1 MKTYRFYLVFLLGLF
16 VCYVLLEYYRPKPI
30 DWNESYSNRDKIPYG
45 TRLFFELLPTVFT
58 GQSIRPTRL
67 PIYNTLTDN
76 ELPKRSTYIFINK
89 TFKLDRSDLK
99 ALLQY
104 VQSGNTAFVAAT
116 RFSPLLLDTLHLKV
130 ESPLDSAF
138 QVELT
143 GTINFTNPQLR
154 AQTPY
159 VLKRSRAERYFT
171 VDSASQS
178 KVVGLGISSQDST
191 NFVKIPFGKGYFY
204 LHTEPAVFCN
214 YTLVSEHDYAFKAI
228 SYLPVSPVYWD
239 EYQKQGREGESSI
252 FRVIFSKPP
261 LQWAYWS
268 ALVGILMYIF
278 FEGKRRQRIIPV
290 LEQPQNTS
298 LEFVETIGRL
308 YFEQQ
313 NHRNIA
319 DKKIAHFLS
328 FVRQRYLLPTQYL
341 NADFVYLLSKKSGF
355 STKELT
361 ELVTLIEQ
369 TRQTVGLTEGQLIE
383 LSQKIEDFYRHV

>member
-1 MKTYRFYLVFLLGLF
+1 LKTYRFYLVFLLGLF

-30 DWNESYSNRDKIPYG
+30 DWNESYSSRDKIPYG
-45 TRLFFELLPTVFT
+45 TRLFFELLPTVFP

-99 ALLQY
+99 ELLQY

-154 AQTPY
+154 AQIPY

-171 VDSASQS
+171 VDSANQS

-191 NFVKIPFGKGYFY
+191 NFVKIPFGKGFFY

-239 EYQKQGREGESSI
+239 EYQKQGREGERSI

-261 LQWAYWS
+261 LQWAYWA
-268 ALVGILMYIF
+268 ALVGILMYVF

-290 LEQPQNTS
+290 LEKPQNTS

-328 FVRQRYLLPTQYL
+328 FVRQRYLLPTQDL